1 LDNRKA
7 DFAQARARYQAA
19 LTTVEEV
26 EAAARPEELRIAE
39 AEITL
44 ARSRVDQARHELQ
57 KTQLRAPMDGIV
69 LQRWGE
75 PGQLVGPDAQQ
86 PIFILADATEKR
98 VRAFVE
104 ELSAM
109 DVAAGSRVYVE
120 ADGLP
125 GSRVP
130 GRVIRCAP
138 SMVPKV
144 NFNNKPSERVDVR
157 VREVVIRLDDG
168 PLADTLVV
176 GLPVDV
182 FVESSE
188 TPVAESPTLLTK
200 LPPTEAHTH

>member
-1 LDNRKA
+1 
-7 DFAQARARYQAA
+7 
-19 LTTVEEV
+19 
-26 EAAARPEELRIAE
+26 
-39 AEITL
+39 
-44 ARSRVDQARHELQ
+44 
-57 KTQLRAPMDGIV
+57 MDGIV
-69 LQRWGE
+69 LQRRGE
-75 PGQLVGPDAQQ
+75 PGQLVGPDAEQ

-120 ADGLP
+120 TDGLP

-130 GRVIRCAP
+130 GHVIRCAP

-182 FVESSE
+182 FVESSG

-200 LPPTEAHTH
+200 LPHTEAHTH